1 MISTSARLLRL
12 VSLLSARPS
21 WTCRELAAQLT
32 VTERTVRRDIAR
44 LRELGYGVESD
55 PGPWGGYR
63 LRAGSRVP
71 PLILDDEETLAVAV
85 GLREA
90 ALSGVLGGD
99 QAALS
104 ALLKLRQ
111 VLPRRIADRL
121 GEMDTAL
128 VHTTRLDEP
137 QIAPG
142 MLLELAGA
150 CRRGERSRLAYRDRE
165 GKATAR
171 DVDPYRL
178 VHTGRRWYFV
188 ARDVTRDEWRTFRA
202 DRVGRIQPTG
212 HRVTF
217 IDPPDPAL
225 LVSRSMARGAYPLYV
240 TIRLALPVEQALRL
254 IPPTVGTHRPEGSD
268 ATIVEI
274 GGPDADGLAK
284 YLLSLATPLRVLSP
298 DDVRAALLRR
308 TRDLFED
315 NAIGQPQERHGDR
328 DTWDQASEKSSASF
342 GRSD

>member
-12 VSLLSARPS
+12 VSLLSSRPS
-21 WTCRELAAQLT
+21 WTCGELADTMA
-32 VTERTVRRDIAR
+32 VTERTVRRDVAR

-63 LRAGSRVP
+63 LRAGARVP
-71 PLILDDEETLAVAV
+71 PLVLDDEEALAVAV

-111 VLPRRIADRL
+111 VLPRRIAERL
-121 GEMDTAL
+121 GEMDAAF
-128 VHTTRLDEP
+128 VHTARVDEP

-150 CRRGERSRLAYRDRE
+150 CRRAERIHLSYRDRA
-165 GKATAR
+165 GKATVR

-202 DRVGRIQPTG
+202 DRVAEIRSTGRP
-212 HRVTF
+212 VEL

-225 LVSRSMARGAYPLYV
+225 LVSRSMASSAYPLYV
-240 TIRLALPVEQALRL
+240 TIRLPMPLDQARRL
-254 IPPTVGTHRPEGSD
+254 IPPTVGIHRPDGPD
-268 ATIVEI
+268 ATVVDI
-274 GGPDADGLAK
+274 GGPDADGLAG

-298 DDVRAALLRR
+298 DGVREALLRR
-308 TRDLFED
+308 TRELYED
-315 NAIGQPQERHGDR
+315 NAD
-328 DTWDQASEKSSASF
+328 
-342 GRSD
+342 GRSW